1 MKSLD
6 WLIITCIIM
15 LIICIIVS
23 IFIVVKLF
31 RYKYINKVELDN
43 NKIKDLCI
51 TLETGFC
58 AIVAELLM
66 LAVLLSAKSIF

>member
-66 LAVLLSAKSIF
+66 MAVLLSAKSIF